1 MPVDRPLLG
10 GKVGLVT
17 GGGSG
22 MGRSTALAMARAG
35 AAVMLVGRREALLR
49 SVADEV
55 EALGARAAIFAGD
68 VTQRDMCR
76 DMVRQCVSEL
86 GALDLAFNN
95 AGGHG
100 NPTPI
105 DTTDEDEEDH
115 YLALNFNAAYWGVK
129 YQVAQM
135 RQSGG
140 GAIVNN
146 ASIFGLKGMA
156 CLAHYTAAKFGVIGL
171 TKAVALECAPAG
183 IRVNAVA
190 PGGTETPNFMRV
202 MGDAH
207 AMDSMVPMGRIG
219 QPDEVANAVVWLMSD
234 QASYVTGAV
243 LSVDG
248 GLSAG

>member
-1 MPVDRPLLG
+1 MADDRLLLE

-22 MGRSTALAMARAG
+22 MGRAAALAMARAG
-35 AAVMLVGRREALLR
+35 ASVMLVGRREKLLAE
-49 SVADEV
+49 VAAEI
-55 EALGARAAIFAGD
+55 EALGARADIHAGD
-68 VTQRDMCR
+68 VTQRAVCR
-76 DMVRQCVSEL
+76 DMVSKCVSSL

-100 NPTPI
+100 DPTPI
-105 DTTDEDEEDH
+105 DALDEDEEDH
-115 YLALNFNAAYWGVK
+115 YLALNFNAVYWGVK
-129 YQVAQM
+129 YQVAAM
-135 RQSGG
+135 RQVGG

-156 CLAHYTAAKFGVIGL
+156 GLAHYTAAKFGVIGL
-171 TKAVALECAPAG
+171 TKAVALECANAG

-207 AMDSMVPMGRIG
+207 AMDSSVPMGRIG

>member
-1 MPVDRPLLG
+1 MSGAYRLLE
-10 GKVGLVT
+10 GKIGLVT

-22 MGRSTALAMARAG
+22 MGRATALAMARAG
-35 AAVMLVGRREALLR
+35 ASVMLVGRRAALLQA
-49 SVADEV
+49 VVDEIA
-55 EALGARAAIFAGD
+55 ALGGRAALYAGD
-68 VTQRDMCR
+68 VTQRGVCR
-76 DMVRQCVSEL
+76 DMVRQCVTVL
-86 GALDLAFNN
+86 GGLDLAFNN

-100 NPTPI
+100 DPMPI
-105 DTTDEDEEDH
+105 EATDEDEEDH
-115 YLALNFNAAYWGVK
+115 YLALNFNAVYWGVK

-140 GAIVNN
+140 GVIVNN
-146 ASIFGLKGMA
+146 ASIFGLKAMA
-156 CLAHYTAAKFGVIGL
+156 GLAHYTAAKFGVIGL
-171 TKAVALECAPAG
+171 TKAVALEGASAG

-219 QPDEVANAVVWLMSD
+219 QPDEVANTVVWLMSD